1 MKLVV
6 ISHTAHGYK
15 KDGSVV
21 GWAPTVREIDLLSVH
36 FEQVWHLAYLTDE
49 APVTYTSYRHGK
61 VIFIPLKAA
70 GGKSLRNKL
79 KVISLMLSNLKII
92 KQVIQ
97 QADAVQLRLPT
108 GIGVYL
114 LPWISWFKKR
124 TFVLWVKYAGNWA
137 HSNPPITYK
146 FQRWFLSKNF
156 QRSYVTI
163 NGVWDNQPK
172 HCLTFENPCLTEDE
186 VAQGVQAASNKSFG
200 GPMILLFVGRIEPAK
215 GVDRILEMLGLL
227 KMSNRIQEMIFV
239 GSGNV
244 QAYQGKSAHLEF
256 KVTFTGGI
264 ERNLLNEYYA
274 KSHLLLLP
282 SDSEGF
288 PKVVAEAAAFGCIP
302 CVSDVSSLSQYINC
316 DNGHLFS
323 SMNPEVMAKEL
334 DMLLSEPMDL
344 EKRAL
349 NALNLA
355 NRFTYRYYNERIL
368 NEIVQRPDEV
378 GIYRK

>member
-15 KDGSVV
+15 SDGSVV
-21 GWAPTVREIDLLSVH
+21 GWGPTVREIDLLSVH
-36 FEQVWHLAYLTDE
+36 FDQVWHLAYMIKE
-49 APVTYTSYRHGK
+49 APPTFTPYRNGK
-61 VIFIPLKAA
+61 VIFIPLKVA
-70 GGKSLRNKL
+70 GGKRFHDKL
-79 KVISLMLSNLKII
+79 HVISLMVSNLKII
-92 KQVIQ
+92 RNVLK
-97 QADAVQLRLPT
+97 QADAVQVRLPT

-114 LPWISWFKKR
+114 LPWISWFLKR

-146 FQRWFLSKNF
+146 FQRWFLKRNF

-186 VAQGVQAASNKSFG
+186 VRQGELATRGKDFG
-200 GPMILLFVGRIEPAK
+200 ERITLLFVGRIEPAK
-215 GVDRILEMLGLL
+215 GVDRILEMLGLM
-227 KMSNRIQEMIFV
+227 KMTNRIQEIIFV
-239 GSGNV
+239 GSGNIE
-244 QAYQGKSAHLEF
+244 AYQGKSAHLEF

-274 KSHLLLLP
+274 KSHMLLLP

-288 PKVVAEAAAFGCIP
+288 PKVVAEAAAFGCVP
-302 CVSDVSSLSQYINC
+302 CVSNVSSLGQYISS

-323 SMNPEVMAKEL
+323 SLNPEIMAKEL
-334 DMLLSEPMDL
+334 DMLLSEPMEL

-355 NRFTYRYYNERIL
+355 NRFTYAYYNERIL
-368 NEIVQRPDEV
+368 NEIVLGPDEA